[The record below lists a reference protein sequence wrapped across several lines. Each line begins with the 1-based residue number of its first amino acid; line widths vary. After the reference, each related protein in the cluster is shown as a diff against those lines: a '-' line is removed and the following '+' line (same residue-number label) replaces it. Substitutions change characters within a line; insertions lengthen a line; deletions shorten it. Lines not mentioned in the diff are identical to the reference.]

1 MCGIVGIINR
11 GTKSIQ
17 ANLLQDMLDTLRHR
31 GPDGEDITILH
42 SGAVGLGHRRL
53 AIIDL
58 TERARQPMQTED
70 RRYTITYNGEIYN
83 YRELREELQNCGYYF
98 ASESDTEVVLK
109 AYACWGEQCLNRFN
123 GMFAFA
129 IWDEKEQKIFIAR
142 DRYGIKPLYYAW
154 IKDSFVFASEQ
165 KAIIKHP
172 LFRRNINLKVLK
184 EYFTFQNIFTNR
196 TFFEDIYILEPGTFI
211 SIPLDGNEKEVIKR
225 YWDFQ
230 FQEEDDRQ
238 EEEYEEELKRLFE
251 QAVRRQLVSDVP
263 LGTFLSGGMDSGSIT
278 AIAARDIPYIKSF
291 TCGFDVHSVSGL
303 EQSFDEREKAEYLS
317 YLLKTEHYEMVLK
330 AGDMERIM
338 QRLVWHLEDPRIG
351 QSYPNMY
358 VDQLASKF
366 VKVALSGAG
375 GDELFGGYPWR
386 YYRSVDNKDFNEY
399 IEKYYG
405 YWQRLIPE
413 EQMPELFAPVWDNV
427 KYEDEKD
434 IFKQIFKNIN
444 TSYISNE
451 QCINYSLYMEAKTFL
466 HGLLLV
472 EDRLSMAYGLEVRVP
487 FLDNDLVDFAMKLP
501 VKYKIRNLN
510 ERQRIDE
517 NDIGKKAER
526 YYVKTNDGKFLLRK
540 SMNRILPKDITK
552 AVKQGFSAPDASWFR
567 GESIDYVKEIVYSD
581 SSKIYGYLDKNKV
594 RSIVDAHIR
603 GEENRRLFIWSILNF
618 EEWCKIFL

>member
-1 MCGIVGIINR
+1 MCGIVGIMNR
-11 GTKSIQ
+11 GTKGVQ
-17 ANLLQDMLDTLRHR
+17 RDLLQDMLDTIRHR
-31 GPDGEDITILH
+31 GPDGGEITILH
-42 SGAVGLGHRRL
+42 SGVVGLGHRRL
-53 AIIDL
+53 AILDL
-58 TERARQPMQTED
+58 SERAKQPMKTED
-70 RRYTITYNGEIYN
+70 GRYTITYNGEIYN
-83 YRELREELQNCGYYF
+83 YRELRDELRKCGYHF
-98 ASESDTEVVLK
+98 FSESDTEVALN
-109 AYACWGEQCLNRFN
+109 AYACWGVQCLNKFN

-129 IWDEKEQKIFIAR
+129 VWDEKEQKIFMAR

-154 IKDSFVFASEQ
+154 AGDSFIFASEQ

-172 LFRRNINLKVLK
+172 SFQRNINLEVLK

-196 TFFEDIYILEPGTFI
+196 TFLQDINILEPGTFLTV
-211 SIPLDGNEKEVIKR
+211 PLDRKEKEVKQT

-230 FQEEDDRQ
+230 FQEEENKSQ
-238 EEEYEEELKRLFE
+238 EEYEEELERLFV
-251 QAVRRQLVSDVP
+251 QAVKRQLVSDVP
-263 LGTFLSGGMDSGSIT
+263 LGTFLSGGMDSGSI
-278 AIAARDIPYIKSF
+278 AAVATQDIPYIKSF

-338 QRLVWHLEDPRIG
+338 KRLVWHLEDPRIG

-386 YYRSVDNKDFNEY
+386 YYRSVDNSSFEEY

-413 EQMPELFAPVWDNV
+413 DQMQELFSPVWHKV
-427 KYEDEKD
+427 KYEDEKA
-434 IFKQIFKNIN
+434 IFKQIFKGIN
-444 TSYISNE
+444 TSSISNE

-466 HGLLLV
+466 HGLLVV

-517 NDIGKKAER
+517 NEIGTKAER
-526 YYVKTNDGKFLLRK
+526 YYMKTNDGKFLLRRA
-540 SMNRILPKDITK
+540 MNRILPKDITK
-552 AVKQGFSAPDASWFR
+552 AVKQGFSAPDATWFR
-567 GESIDYVKEIVYSD
+567 GESIDYVREIVYTD
-581 SSKIYGYLDKNKV
+581 SSRIYDYLDKNKV
-594 RSIVDAHIR
+594 RSIVNTHIC
-603 GEENRRLFIWSILNF
+603 GEANKRLFIWSILNF